1 MEPGSDQVVIDLSIG
16 VAFAAAWLALSPPP
30 VGSNA
35 QNAIGLKA
43 TFNAPSFTLCPL
55 LAI

>member
-1 MEPGSDQVVIDLSIG
+1 MEPGSDQVVIDLSSG
-16 VAFAAAWLALSPPP
+16 VTFVAAWLALSPPP
-30 VGSNA
+30 VGSSA
-35 QNAIGLKA
+35 QIAIGLKA